1 MKEII
6 KEIARIDKELEKRDK
21 SALSRYNKGE
31 KVHLKQLAFHR
42 CQKRNKWVFGGNR
55 SGKTECG
62 AVEAVWLA
70 RGIHPYLKNKD
81 DVCGWVVSLSAQV
94 QRDVAQQKILKY
106 LDKSWI
112 KEVVMSSGRRSDA
125 EYGVIDYI
133 VVKNVFGGLSRIGF
147 RNCEAGRDKFQG
159 TSLDFVWFDEEPP
172 YEIYRECRMRVMDRK
187 GRIFIG
193 EPSVVA
199 VDVKS
204 RRVLATGNEAKA
216 MIGRTPGSIIAIK
229 PLQDGVIADFDMT
242 ADMLHN
248 FIYRS
253 SKTSMFTKTRV
264 VITVP
269 SGVTEVERRAVE
281 DAARAAGAQEV
292 ELIEEPMAAALGA
305 GLPVFEAS
313 GSMVVDIGG
322 GTCDIAVMSLGGI
335 AARKSV
341 KIAGNALKEA
351 IIGHMKKEHNLLIG
365 DVTAEDIK
373 IKIGS
378 VSEYDGEGAMEVRGR
393 NLADGLPNS
402 IEVTSEEI
410 RNVLTEPVGE
420 IVEAIRETLEVTLPE
435 LAADIIDRGIY
446 ITGGTALL
454 RGLPE
459 LISKETKITVH
470 IPENPMDV
478 VAIGTSVKLR
488 RAR

>member
-1 MKEII
+1 MILTRDI
-6 KEIARIDKELEKRDK
+6 GIDL
-21 SALSRYNKGE
+21 G
-31 KVHLKQLAFHR
+31 
-42 CQKRNKWVFGGNR
+42 
-55 SGKTECG
+55 TENTLIC
-62 AVEAVWLA
+62 
-70 RGIHPYLKNKD
+70 
-81 DVCGWVVSLSAQV
+81 
-94 QRDVAQQKILKY
+94 
-106 LDKSWI
+106 
-112 KEVVMSSGRRSDA
+112 
-125 EYGVIDYI
+125 
-133 VVKNVFGGLSRIGF
+133 
-147 RNCEAGRDKFQG
+147 
-159 TSLDFVWFDEEPP
+159 
-172 YEIYRECRMRVMDRK
+172 DRK
-187 GRIFIG
+187 GRIVIK

-204 RRVLATGNEAKA
+204 RRVLATGDAAKA
-216 MIGRTPGSIIAIK
+216 MIGRTPGSIVAVK
-229 PLQDGVIADFDMT
+229 PLKDGVIADFDMT

-253 SKTSMFTKTRV
+253 SKSSMFTKTRV

-305 GLPVFEAS
+305 GLPVFEAT

-322 GTCDIAVMSLGGI
+322 GTCDVAVISLGGI

-341 KIAGNALKEA
+341 KVAGNALNEA
-351 IIGHMKKEHNLLIG
+351 IINYMKKSHNLLIG

-378 VSEYDGEGAMEVRGR
+378 VAEYDGEGAMEVRGR

-402 IEVTSEEI
+402 VEITSGEI
-410 RNVLTEPVGE
+410 REVLLEPVGE
-420 IVEAIRETLEVTLPE
+420 IISAIRETLEVTLPE

-454 RGLPE
+454 RGLSD
-459 LISKETKITVH
+459 LISKETKIAVYM
-470 IPENPMDV
+470 PEKPMEA
-478 VAIGTSVKLR
+478 VATGASAKLR